1 MVKKFVLMESPF
13 RGNNYS
19 SVGLNVDYGRSCLH
33 DCLLRREAPFA
44 SHLLYTLPRVLND
57 KISEERKLGMEAGWE
72 IGKRADLSA
81 VYVDLINV
89 WDHFE
94 GVAKGV
100 VRAIQERRPVEFR
113 NLPDDVL
120 NELDPRILKDRIEK
134 DVLAKELDYFLAAHP
149 EYWELHI
156 S

>member
-1 MVKKFVLMESPF
+1 MNKKFVLMESPF

-19 SVGLNVDYGRSCLH
+19 SVELNVDYGRLCLH
-33 DCLLRREAPFA
+33 DCLIKGEAPFA
-44 SHLLYTLPRVLND
+44 SHLLYTLPKVLND
-57 KISEERKLGMEAGWE
+57 KIPQERKMGMEAGWE

-81 VYVDLINV
+81 VYVDLIGD
-89 WDHFE
+89 WSHFE
-94 GVAKGV
+94 GIAKGV

-120 NELDPRILKDRIEK
+120 NSLDSRIIVDRTPKEI
-134 DVLAKELDYFLAAHP
+134 LTKELDYFLASHP
-149 EYWELHI
+149 EYWEPLI